1 MRVLN
6 TLFPLVTLAVHV
18 AGRVYLDGE
27 HHYKRS
33 SETTTDTSN
42 PPKHIPSK
50 GEPYRDPNPPYDS
63 ENSLPGAAGSSGKP
77 EPVPPSSGLST
88 NSEARPVRSS
98 QSGSGTRHT
107 PPPPTYLPP
116 DRNAVVTQQPRPVAY
131 SHRPMFQNPYETDLD
146 SDDDECVQSTIGG
159 VLCLVGT
166 GVAIYACTKGG
177 LCTRALSEGA
187 ARPSCPQPPK
197 CKHRNVK
204 RDIAKYLNRR
214 RIEGWSDLD
223 ELD

>member
-42 PPKHIPSK
+42 PP
-50 GEPYRDPNPPYDS
+50 NDS

-98 QSGSGTRHT
+98 QSGSGTHHT
-107 PPPPTYLPP
+107 PPPPPTYLPP

-131 SHRPMFQNPYETDLD
+131 SHRPVFQNPYETDLD

-214 RIEGWSDLD
+214 RIEGYRRL
-223 ELD
+223 E